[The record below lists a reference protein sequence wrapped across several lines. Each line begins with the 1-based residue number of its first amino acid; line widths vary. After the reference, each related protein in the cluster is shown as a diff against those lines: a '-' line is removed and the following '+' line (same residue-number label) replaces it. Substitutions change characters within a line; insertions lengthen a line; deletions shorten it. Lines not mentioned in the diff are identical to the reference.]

1 MHKPSSCDQTRGQ
14 KALVKRQT
22 PRGHFEKYQEKDT
35 ALIEIKKFSS
45 TFISRLK
52 SSIPSINFFIPV
64 VLIQREPHQ
73 NLHDGFKKFQ
83 VAQIVIFCHFVS
95 GLFRDTGMNILSLK

>member
-1 MHKPSSCDQTRGQ
+1 MCLVHCDSKIESRAHKPSSCDQTRGQ
-14 KALVKRQT
+14 KALVKMQT
-22 PRGHFEKYQEKDT
+22 PKGQFEKYQEKNT

-52 SSIPSINFFIPV
+52 RSIPSINSFILV

-73 NLHDGFKKFQ
+73 NL
-83 VAQIVIFCHFVS
+83 
-95 GLFRDTGMNILSLK
+95 TGSKNF